1 MNPMCLLRMSSV
13 ALTVVLGSGVFAGCT
28 SSPAQPQT
36 MKDPQADF
44 ASYKTFALDATG
56 AEGSGQAV
64 SLVEGYIRTAL
75 VTEMTRK
82 GYVQAEAGATPD
94 LRVDYEAAK
103 ADKVKTSPFR
113 IGVGVGGYGGNTGGS
128 VGVSSSGVK
137 NVTEGTLVVHV
148 IDPKRNAEVWRGSA
162 ARELGKGN
170 IEQPAVQAVVT
181 ELLSELPARSPQP

>member
-1 MNPMCLLRMSSV
+1 MNPLRLLRTIFA
-13 ALTVVLGSGVFAGCT
+13 ALTLMLGAGSLVGCT

-36 MKDPQADF
+36 MRDPQADF
-44 ASYKTFALDATG
+44 AKYRTFALDAAA

-64 SLVEGYIRTAL
+64 SLVEGYIRTAIAA
-75 VTEMTRK
+75 EMTRK
-82 GYVQAEAGATPD
+82 GYVQAEAGAAPD

-103 ADKVKTSPFR
+103 ADKVKTNPFR
-113 IGVGVGGYGGNTGGS
+113 IGVGVGGYGGNTAGS

-148 IDPKRNAEVWRGSA
+148 IDPARNAEVWRGSA

-170 IEQPAVQAVVT
+170 IEQATVQAVVT
-181 ELLSELPARSPQP
+181 ELLTDLPARSPQP